1 MKDTHIRDLTQIKNR
16 IEYLNSKGLFYSLK
30 RYLEFIKPILT
41 KKNMIE
47 LGFFNSLLAKDDDDK
62 DRTQVGEPV
71 TYPFIR
77 IPNVSSFRVKV
88 SKYEEFF
95 ALQGIKKRKKPH
107 FTWFKYYNKRM
118 NRYIEHQALRM

>member
-1 MKDTHIRDLTQIKNR
+1 MKDTHIRDVAQIKRN

-30 RYLEFIKPILT
+30 RYLDFLRPVLN

-62 DRTQVGEPV
+62 GHVQVGEPV

-77 IPNVSSFRVKV
+77 IPNVSSFKVKV
-88 SKYEEFF
+88 SHYEEFF
-95 ALQGIKKRKKPH
+95 ALHGIKKRKTPQ
-107 FTWFKYYNKRM
+107 FT
-118 NRYIEHQALRM
+118 